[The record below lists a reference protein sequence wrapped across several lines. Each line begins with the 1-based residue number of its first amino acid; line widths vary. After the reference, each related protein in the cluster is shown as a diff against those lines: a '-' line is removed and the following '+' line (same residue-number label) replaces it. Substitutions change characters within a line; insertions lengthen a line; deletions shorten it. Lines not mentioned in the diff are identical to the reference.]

1 MTISITLLDS
11 KDSYSIALKLH
22 RQFFHPS
29 NEKLLQLIKKA
40 GEPWWNNQNLMEEIN
55 NVSNSCKTCKFC
67 KKTPPASPIFGL
79 PMVTEFQEMIAM
91 A

>member
-1 MTISITLLDS
+1 MV
-11 KDSYSIALKLH
+11 
-22 RQFFHPS
+22 
-29 NEKLLQLIKKA
+29 
-40 GEPWWNNQNLMEEIN
+40 NNQNLMEEIN